1 MSFVRNI
8 SSGLNVRKGDEID
21 ILARIS
27 GAPYPTITWLRNDE
41 VIRPE
46 EIKKRVAKLILPSKK
61 KEEVVEEEPFSLSL
75 PERLTLDNSH
85 AGESEIMVRDSI
97 RKDHGK
103 FTIKVEND
111 HGVAHASCEV
121 IVLGEMLTKFFH

>member
-121 IVLGEMLTKFFH
+121 IVLGEMLPKFFH